1 MSDITR
7 LRVTP
12 LPFLFF
18 ALMLSFQTWAQSDRT
33 YRPNW
38 AIKVNPLAII
48 YYTPGVELG
57 VEQMISN
64 NSSLHLGLSYLD
76 DFGFHPNKNF
86 SGYKI
91 LGEYRYYQPFAN
103 RHPNTFLS
111 GQFNFKQTFANGRIY
126 LDRANG
132 NYQRLSQVDITNTSL
147 KFMATYGKIV
157 PLNSW
162 LSLDFS
168 VATGVK
174 RLAVTS
180 DNIPADAGFGLIPDE
195 TFLDPRINALG
206 TEWYPLLRFQFR
218 MNVELF
224 RQE

>member
-1 MSDITR
+1 MGGLIRCVAKS
-7 LRVTP
+7 L
-12 LPFLFF
+12 LLLFF
-18 ALMLSFQTWAQSDRT
+18 TLGISFLARAQSDHI

-38 AIKVNPLAII
+38 ALKVNPLAII

-57 VEQMISN
+57 IEQMISKN
-64 NSSLHLGLSYLD
+64 ASLHLGLSYLD

-86 SGYKI
+86 NGYKI
-91 LGEYRYYQPFAN
+91 LGEYRYYQPFSKGHA
-103 RHPNTFLS
+103 NTFLS

-132 NYQRLSQVDITNTSL
+132 NYQQLSEVNVTNTTL
-147 KFMATYGKIV
+147 EFLAAYGRV
-157 PLNSW
+157 FPLNNW
-162 LSLDFS
+162 LSIDFS
-168 VATGVK
+168 VAMGVK

-195 TFLDPRINALG
+195 TFLDPRVNALG

-224 RQE
+224 RVK